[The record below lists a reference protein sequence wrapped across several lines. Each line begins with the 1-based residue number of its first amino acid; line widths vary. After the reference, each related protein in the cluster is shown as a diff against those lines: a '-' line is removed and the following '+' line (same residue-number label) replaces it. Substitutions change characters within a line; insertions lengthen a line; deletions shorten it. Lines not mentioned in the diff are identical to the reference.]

1 MAIKQTRHYLGGAW
15 VVGEGDLLS
24 IDDPAT
30 EAILAEFKLASAAQ
44 ILPAVK
50 LAKQAQKAWAKL
62 ASYERAAYLHKLADQ
77 LLVNAEKIGAVLAQ
91 ESGKSLADAEAEVGY
106 GAEITRYHA
115 EWSRKIEGEILPSDS
130 PTERLL
136 LMREPIGVA
145 VCLIPF
151 NYPIYT
157 LLRKL
162 APALIT
168 GNTVIIRPS
177 NHTPCSA
184 LALAAAVEQAGL
196 PAGVVQIA
204 VMDHAVCETLCRQP
218 EVGMISL
225 TGSVEAG
232 RQVLDY
238 SKTNIAKVSLEL
250 GGKTPAIVADDA
262 DLNAAATA
270 IVNSKTT
277 HCGQLCTA
285 VERVYA
291 HSSIYPQMVVLLG
304 QALAARQFANR
315 CKNPNAMGPLISKA
329 AQARTHA
336 LVQEAI
342 QAGASCEVGGY
353 LPEGKGYFYP
363 ATLLTNVN
371 HSMRVIKE
379 ETFAP
384 VLCVMPYH
392 NLDQALEFANDHQY
406 GLSSVLFT
414 QRYKDVMRVATRI
427 EAGELYINRTPADPY
442 QGFHAGWKQSGL
454 GGDDGK
460 HGMLEFTQTRMVALN
475 FA

>member
-1 MAIKQTRHYLGGAW
+1 MAHEQHYLGGQW
-15 VVGEGDLLS
+15 LSGEGEVLQVDN
-24 IDDPAT
+24 PAT
-30 EAILAEFKLASAAQ
+30 EAIIAEFKLASAAQ
-44 ILPAVK
+44 ILQAVQA
-50 LAKQAQKAWAKL
+50 AKQAQKPWSQL
-62 ASYERAAYLHKLADQ
+62 ASYQRATYLHQLANQ
-77 LLVNAEKIGAVLAQ
+77 LLLDAEKIGAVLAQ
-91 ESGKSLADAEAEVGY
+91 ESGKSLADAEAEVRY

-130 PTERLL
+130 PAEQLL

-196 PAGVVQIA
+196 PVGVVQIA

-218 EVGMISL
+218 EVGIISL
-225 TGSVEAG
+225 TGSVDAG

-238 SKTNIAKVSLEL
+238 SKTHIAKVSLEL

-262 DLNAAATA
+262 DLAAATTA

-291 HSSIYPQMVVLLG
+291 HSSIYPQMVVLLR
-304 QALAARQFANR
+304 QALQARQFANR
-315 CKNPNAMGPLISKA
+315 LDHPSAMGPLISKE
-329 AQARTHA
+329 AQTRTHA

-342 QAGASCEVGGY
+342 QAGASCEVGAY
-353 LPEGKGYFYP
+353 LPEGTGYFYP
-363 ATLLTNVN
+363 PTLLTKVD
-371 HSMRVIKE
+371 HSLRVVQE

-384 VLCVMPYH
+384 VLCVMPYQD
-392 NLDQALEFANDHQY
+392 LDEALALANDHQY
-406 GLSSVLFT
+406 GLASVLFT
-414 QRYKDVMRVATRI
+414 NRYKDVMQVATRI

-442 QGFHAGWKQSGL
+442 QGFHAGWKKSGL

>member
-1 MAIKQTRHYLGGAW
+1 MAHDRHYLTGQW
-15 VVGEGDLLS
+15 LKGEGELLQV
-24 IDDPAT
+24 DNPAT
-30 EAILAEFKLASAAQ
+30 EEIIAELKLASEAQ
-44 ILPAVK
+44 ILQAVQ
-50 LAKQAQKAWAKL
+50 AAQQAQKSWSQL
-62 ASYERAAYLHKLADQ
+62 ASYERAAYLHKLADF
-77 LLVNAEKIGAVLAQ
+77 LLLGAEQIGAVLAS
-91 ESGKSLADAEAEVGY
+91 ESGKSLADAIAEVRY

-115 EWSRKIEGEILPSDS
+115 EWSRRIEGEVIPSDS
-130 PTERLL
+130 PTEQLL
-136 LMREPIGVA
+136 LLREPLGVA

-168 GNTVIIRPS
+168 GNTVIVRPS

-184 LALAAAVEQAGL
+184 LALAQTVEQAGF
-196 PAGVVQIA
+196 PTGVIQIA
-204 VMDHAVCETLCRQP
+204 AMNHATCETLCRHAAI
-218 EVGMISL
+218 GIISL

-232 RQVLDY
+232 RQILDY
-238 SKTNIAKVSLEL
+238 SKTQITKVSLEL

-262 DLNAAATA
+262 DLLAAATA

-285 VERVYA
+285 VERVYVHHA
-291 HSSIYPQMVVLLG
+291 VYPQMLVLLRK
-304 QALAARQFANR
+304 AMTARRFANR
-315 CKNPNAMGPLISKA
+315 LEQPQAMGPLISKA
-329 AQARTHA
+329 AQTRTHA
-336 LVQEAI
+336 LVQAALA
-342 QAGASCEVGGY
+342 AGAVCEVGGV
-353 LPEGKGYFYP
+353 LPAGQGYFYP
-363 ATLLTNVN
+363 ATLLSQVDP
-371 HSMRVIKE
+371 SMTVMQD

-384 VLCVMPYH
+384 ILCVMPYQD
-392 NLDQALEFANDHQY
+392 LDQALALANDHQY
-406 GLSSVLFT
+406 GLASVLFT
-414 QRYKDVMRVATRI
+414 NRYKDVMRVATQI

-442 QGFHAGWKQSGL
+442 QGYHAGWKKSGL

>member
-1 MAIKQTRHYLGGAW
+1 MANDRHYLGGQFLL
-15 VVGEGDLLS
+15 GEDELLQV
-24 IDDPAT
+24 DNPAT
-30 EAILAEFKLASAAQ
+30 ETIIAEFKLASEAQ

-50 LAKQAQKAWAKL
+50 AAKQAQKTWGKL

-77 LLVNAEKIGAVLAQ
+77 LLLDAERIGAVLAA
-91 ESGKSLADAEAEVGY
+91 ESGKSLAEAEAEVRY

-115 EWSRKIEGEILPSDS
+115 EWSRRIEGELIPSDS
-130 PTERLL
+130 PTEQLL
-136 LMREPIGVA
+136 LMREPLGVA

-168 GNTVIIRPS
+168 GNTAIVRPS

-184 LALAAAVEQAGL
+184 LALAQTIATLGL
-196 PAGVVQIA
+196 PAGVIQIA
-204 VMDHAVCETLCRQP
+204 VMSHATCETLCRQP
-218 EVGMISL
+218 EIGIISL

-232 RQVLDY
+232 RQILDY
-238 SKTNIAKVSLEL
+238 SKTQITKVSLEL

-262 DLNAAATA
+262 DLLAAATA
-270 IVNSKTT
+270 IINSKTT

-285 VERVYA
+285 VERVYVHHA
-291 HSSIYPQMVVLLG
+291 VYPQMLVLLRNAM
-304 QALAARQFANR
+304 QARSFANR
-315 CKNPNAMGPLISKA
+315 LEQPTAMGPLISQA
-329 AQARTHA
+329 AQTRTHA
-336 LVQEAI
+336 LVQAALA
-342 QAGASCEVGGY
+342 AGAVCEAGGY
-353 LPEGKGYFYP
+353 LPEGQGYFYP
-363 ATLLTNVN
+363 ATLLSQVD
-371 HSMRVIKE
+371 HSMSVMQD

-384 VLCVMPYH
+384 VLCLMPYQ
-392 NLDQALEFANDHQY
+392 NLDQALALANDHQY

-414 QRYKDVMRVATRI
+414 NRYQDVMRVATQI

-442 QGFHAGWKQSGL
+442 QGYHAGWKKSGL

>member
-1 MAIKQTRHYLGGAW
+1 MANDRHYLGGQCLL
-15 VVGEGDLLS
+15 GEDELLQV
-24 IDDPAT
+24 DNPAT
-30 EAILAEFKLASAAQ
+30 ETIIAEFKLASEAQ

-50 LAKQAQKAWAKL
+50 AAKQAQKTWGKL

-77 LLVNAEKIGAVLAQ
+77 LLLDAERIGAVLAA
-91 ESGKSLADAEAEVGY
+91 ESGKSLAEAEAEVRY

-115 EWSRKIEGEILPSDS
+115 EWSRRIEGELIPSDS
-130 PTERLL
+130 PTEQLL
-136 LMREPIGVA
+136 LMREPLGVA

-168 GNTVIIRPS
+168 GNTAIVRPS

-184 LALAAAVEQAGL
+184 LALAQTVATLGL
-196 PAGVVQIA
+196 PAGVIQIA
-204 VMDHAVCETLCRQP
+204 VMSHATCETLCRQP
-218 EVGMISL
+218 EIGIISL

-232 RQVLDY
+232 RQILDY
-238 SKTNIAKVSLEL
+238 SKTQITKVSLEL

-262 DLNAAATA
+262 DLLAAATA
-270 IVNSKTT
+270 IINSKTT

-285 VERVYA
+285 VERVYVHHA
-291 HSSIYPQMVVLLG
+291 VYPQMLVLLRNAM
-304 QALAARQFANR
+304 QARSFANR
-315 CKNPNAMGPLISKA
+315 LEQPTAMGPLISQA
-329 AQARTHA
+329 AQTRTHA
-336 LVQEAI
+336 LVQAALA
-342 QAGASCEVGGY
+342 AGAICEAGGY
-353 LPEGKGYFYP
+353 LPEGQGYFYP
-363 ATLLTNVN
+363 ATLLSQVD
-371 HSMRVIKE
+371 HSMSVMQN

-384 VLCVMPYH
+384 VLCLMPYQ
-392 NLDQALEFANDHQY
+392 NLDQALALANDHQY

-414 QRYKDVMRVATRI
+414 NRYQDVMRVATQI

-442 QGFHAGWKQSGL
+442 QGYHAGWKKSGL

>member
-1 MAIKQTRHYLGGAW
+1 MAEQRHYLNGNW
-15 VVGEGDLLS
+15 LMGESDLLS
-24 IDDPAT
+24 VSNPAT
-30 EAILAEFKLASAAQ
+30 EAVIAEFKLASETQVLA
-44 ILPAVK
+44 AVK
-50 LAKQAQKAWAKL
+50 AAKQAQKTWGKL

-77 LLVNAEKIGAVLAQ
+77 LLTDAATIGAVLAN
-91 ESGKSLADAEAEVGY
+91 ESGKSFADAEAEVRY

-115 EWSRKIEGEILPSDS
+115 EWSRRIEGEVIPSDS
-130 PTERLL
+130 PTEQLL

-145 VCLIPF
+145 ACLIPF

-168 GNTVIIRPS
+168 GNTAIVRPS
-177 NHTPCSA
+177 NHTPLSA
-184 LALAAAVEQAGL
+184 LVLAESIEKAGL
-196 PAGVVQIA
+196 PTDVVHIA
-204 VMDHAVCETLCRQP
+204 VMDHASCEALCRQP
-218 EVGMISL
+218 EVGIISL

-232 RQVLDY
+232 RQILDY
-238 SKTNIAKVSLEL
+238 SKTNITKVSLEL

-262 DLNAAATA
+262 DLKAAAKM

-277 HCGQLCTA
+277 NCGQLCTA
-285 VERVYA
+285 VERVYV
-291 HSSIYPQMVVLLG
+291 HSSAYPQMVVLLR
-304 QALAARQFANR
+304 QALEARQFANR
-315 CKNPNAMGPLISKA
+315 AEQPEAMGPLISKD
-329 AQARTHA
+329 AQTRTHA

-342 QAGASCEVGGY
+342 AAGAICETGGY
-353 LPEGKGYFYP
+353 LPESAGYFYP
-363 ATLLTNVN
+363 PTLLTNVN
-371 HSMRVIKE
+371 HDMRVVKD

-384 VLCVMPYH
+384 VLCVMPYKD
-392 NLDQALEFANDHQY
+392 LDQALALANDHQY

-414 QRYKDVMRVATRI
+414 NRYQDVMRVASSI

-442 QGFHAGWKQSGL
+442 QGYHAGWKKSGL

>member
-1 MAIKQTRHYLGGAW
+1 MAHEQHYLGGQW
-15 VVGEGDLLS
+15 LSGEGEVLQVDN
-24 IDDPAT
+24 PAT
-30 EAILAEFKLASAAQ
+30 EAIIAEFKLASAAQ
-44 ILPAVK
+44 ILQAVQA
-50 LAKQAQKAWAKL
+50 AKQAQKLWSQL
-62 ASYERAAYLHKLADQ
+62 ASYQRATYLHQLANQ
-77 LLVNAEKIGAVLAQ
+77 LLLDAEKIGAVLAQ
-91 ESGKSLADAEAEVGY
+91 ESGKSLADAEAEVRY

-130 PTERLL
+130 PAEQLL

-196 PAGVVQIA
+196 PVGVVQIA

-218 EVGMISL
+218 EVGIISL
-225 TGSVEAG
+225 TGSVDAG

-238 SKTNIAKVSLEL
+238 SKTHIAKVSLEL

-262 DLNAAATA
+262 DLAAAATA

-291 HSSIYPQMVVLLG
+291 HSSIYPQMVVLLR
-304 QALAARQFANR
+304 QALQARQFANR
-315 CKNPNAMGPLISKA
+315 LDHPSAMGPLISKE
-329 AQARTHA
+329 AQTRTHA

-342 QAGASCEVGGY
+342 QAGASCEVGAY
-353 LPEGKGYFYP
+353 LPEGTGYFYP
-363 ATLLTNVN
+363 PTLLTKVD
-371 HSMRVIKE
+371 HSLRVVQE

-384 VLCVMPYH
+384 VLCVMPYQD
-392 NLDQALEFANDHQY
+392 LDEALALANDHQY
-406 GLSSVLFT
+406 GLASVLFT
-414 QRYKDVMRVATRI
+414 NRYKDVMQVATRI

-442 QGFHAGWKQSGL
+442 QGFHAGWKKSGL

>member
-1 MAIKQTRHYLGGAW
+1 MTHNQHYIDNQWIK
-15 VVGEGDLLS
+15 GEGHILP
-24 IDDPAT
+24 IDNPAT
-30 EAILAEFKLASAAQ
+30 ETLVSKLNLASEAQ
-44 ILPAVK
+44 TLSA
-50 LAKQAQKAWAKL
+50 LTTASQAQKAWSKL
-62 ASYERAAYLHKLADQ
+62 ASYERAAYLNKLADQ
-77 LLVNAEKIGAVLAQ
+77 IIQDASEIGAVLAL
-91 ESGKSLADAEAEVGY
+91 ESGKSLAEAEAEVRY

-115 EWSRKIEGEILPSDS
+115 EWSRRIEGEVIPSDS
-130 PTERLL
+130 ATEQLL
-136 LMREPIGVA
+136 LMREPLGVA

-168 GNTVIIRPS
+168 GNTAIVRPS

-184 LALAAAVEQAGL
+184 LALGKTIEKAGL
-196 PAGVVQIA
+196 PASVVQIA
-204 VMDHAVCETLCRQP
+204 VMDHEVCATLCRQP
-218 EVGMISL
+218 EVGIISL

-238 SKTNIAKVSLEL
+238 SKTHITKVSLEL

-262 DLNAAATA
+262 DLAAAATA
-270 IVNSKTT
+270 IINSKTT

-285 VERVYA
+285 VERVYVQQKVYA
-291 HSSIYPQMVVLLG
+291 PFLELLKTGMQQRAFGNRLEQPQL
-304 QALAARQFANR
+304 
-315 CKNPNAMGPLISKA
+315 MGPLINKA
-329 AQARTHA
+329 AQIRTHQ
-336 LVQEAI
+336 LVQAALA
-342 QAGASCEVGGY
+342 AGAVCETGGY
-353 LPEGKGYFYP
+353 LPEDKGYFYP
-363 ATLLTNVN
+363 ATLLSKVN
-371 HSMRVIKE
+371 HSMAVMQE

-384 VLCVMPYH
+384 VLCVMPYEH
-392 NLDQALEFANDHQY
+392 LDEALALANDHQY
-406 GLSSVLFT
+406 GLASVLFT
-414 QRYKDVMRVATRI
+414 NRYKDVMRVATSI

-442 QGFHAGWKQSGL
+442 QGYHAGWKKSGL

>member
-1 MAIKQTRHYLGGAW
+1 MANDQHYLGGQW
-15 VVGEGDLLS
+15 LRGEAAVLQVDN
-24 IDDPAT
+24 PAT
-30 EAILAEFKLASAAQ
+30 ETLFAEFKLASSTQ
-44 ILPAVK
+44 ILQAVQ
-50 LAKQAQKAWAKL
+50 LAKQAQKPWAKL
-62 ASYERAAYLHKLADQ
+62 ASYERAVYMHKLADQ
-77 LLVNAEKIGAVLAQ
+77 LLIDAEKIGAVLAQ
-91 ESGKSLADAEAEVGY
+91 ESGKSLADAAAEVRY

-115 EWSRKIEGEILPSDS
+115 EWSRKIEGEVIPSDS
-130 PTERLL
+130 ANEQLL

-145 VCLIPF
+145 ACLIPF

-184 LALAAAVEQAGL
+184 LALAEAVEKAAF

-204 VMDHAVCETLCRQP
+204 VMDHAVCELMCRQP
-218 EVGMISL
+218 EIGIISL
-225 TGSVEAG
+225 TGSVDAG
-232 RQVLDY
+232 RHVLDY

-262 DLNAAATA
+262 DLTAAAKA

-277 HCGQLCTA
+277 NCGQLCTA

-291 HSSIYPQMVVLLG
+291 HHSVYSTLLDLLR
-304 QALAARQFANR
+304 QLMAERQFANR
-315 CKNPNAMGPLISKA
+315 LNEPTAMGPLISKD
-329 AQARTHA
+329 AQTRTHQI
-336 LVQEAI
+336 VQTAI
-342 QAGASCEVGGY
+342 QAGAICEIGGY
-353 LPEGKGYFYP
+353 LPEGLGYFYP
-363 ATLLTNVN
+363 PTLLSKVN
-371 HSMRVIKE
+371 HSMQVLRE

-384 VLCVMPYH
+384 VLCVMPYQD
-392 NLDQALEFANDHQY
+392 LDEALELANDHQY
-406 GLSSVLFT
+406 GLASVLFT
-414 QRYKDVMRVATRI
+414 NRYKDVMRVANSI

-442 QGFHAGWKQSGL
+442 QGYHAGWKKSGL

>member
-1 MAIKQTRHYLGGAW
+1 MYTQHYLNGQWVAGTGA
-15 VVGEGDLLS
+15 LLQV
-24 IDDPAT
+24 DNPAT
-30 EAILAEFKLASAAQ
+30 EALFAELKLASEAQ

-50 LAKQAQKAWAKL
+50 LAKQAQQAWARL
-62 ASYERAAYLHKLADQ
+62 ASYERASYLHKLAAQ
-77 LLVNAEKIGAVLAQ
+77 LLLNAEKIGSVLAQ
-91 ESGKSLADAEAEVGY
+91 ESGKSLADAEAEVRY

-115 EWSRKIEGEILPSDS
+115 EWSRRIEGELIPSDS
-130 PTERLL
+130 PTEQLL
-136 LMREPIGVA
+136 LMREPLGVA

-184 LALAAAVEQAGL
+184 LALAEAVEQAGL
-196 PAGVVQIA
+196 PLGVVQIA

-218 EVGMISL
+218 EVGIISL

-238 SKTNIAKVSLEL
+238 SKTHIAKVSLEL

-262 DLNAAATA
+262 DLLAAATA

-285 VERVYA
+285 VERVYVHHA
-291 HSSIYPQMVVLLG
+291 VYPPLLVLLRK
-304 QALAARQFANR
+304 AMAARSFANR
-315 CKNPNAMGPLISKA
+315 LEQPTAMGPLISKA
-329 AQARTHA
+329 AQLRTHA
-336 LVQEAI
+336 LVQAAKA
-342 QAGASCEVGGY
+342 AGAVCEIGGY
-353 LPEGKGYFYP
+353 LPESAGYFYP
-363 ATLLTNVN
+363 ATLLSKVN
-371 HSMRVIKE
+371 HSMQVLQD

-384 VLCVMPYH
+384 VLCMMPYQD
-392 NLDQALEFANDHQY
+392 LDEALALANDHQY
-406 GLSSVLFT
+406 GLASVLFT
-414 QRYKDVMRVATRI
+414 NRYKDVMRVVTQI

-442 QGFHAGWKQSGL
+442 QGFHAGWKKSGL

>member
-1 MAIKQTRHYLGGAW
+1 MANDRHYLGGQW
-15 VVGEGDLLS
+15 LSGEGELLQVNN
-24 IDDPAT
+24 PAT
-30 EAILAEFKLASAAQ
+30 EAITAEFTLASEVQ
-44 ILPAVK
+44 ILDAVK
-50 LAKQAQKAWAKL
+50 AAKQAQKAWSKL

-77 LLVNAEKIGAVLAQ
+77 LLLDAHIIGTVLAE
-91 ESGKSLADAEAEVGY
+91 ESGKSLADAEAETRY

-115 EWSRKIEGEILPSDS
+115 EWSRKIEGEVIPSDS
-130 PTERLL
+130 ANEQLL
-136 LMREPIGVA
+136 LMREPLGVA

-168 GNTVIIRPS
+168 GNTAIVRPS
-177 NHTPCSA
+177 NHTPSSA
-184 LALAAAVEQAGL
+184 LALAQAVEKAGF
-196 PAGVVQIA
+196 PAGVIQIA
-204 VMDHAVCETLCRQP
+204 VMNHATCETLCRQP
-218 EVGMISL
+218 EVGIISL

-232 RQVLDY
+232 RQILDY
-238 SKTNIAKVSLEL
+238 SKTNITKVSLEL

-262 DLNAAATA
+262 DLPAAAAA
-270 IVNSKTT
+270 IVSSKTT

-285 VERVYA
+285 VERVYV
-291 HSSIYPQMVVLLG
+291 HSSVYPQMVVLLRNAL
-304 QALAARQFANR
+304 QARSFANR
-315 CKNPNAMGPLISKA
+315 LEQPQAMGPLISKD
-329 AQARTHA
+329 AQTRTHA
-336 LVQEAI
+336 LVQDAI
-342 QAGASCEVGGY
+342 AMGAVCEVGGY
-353 LPEGKGYFYP
+353 LPEGQGYFYP
-363 ATLLTNVN
+363 ATLLSNVD
-371 HSMRVIKE
+371 HTMRVVKE

-392 NLDQALEFANDHQY
+392 DLDEALALANDHQY

-414 QRYKDVMRVATRI
+414 NRYKDVMRVATSI

-442 QGFHAGWKQSGL
+442 QGYHAGWKNSGL

>member
-1 MAIKQTRHYLGGAW
+1 MANDRHYLGGQFLL
-15 VVGEGDLLS
+15 GEDELLQV
-24 IDDPAT
+24 DNPAT
-30 EAILAEFKLASAAQ
+30 ETIIAEFKLASEAQ

-50 LAKQAQKAWAKL
+50 AAKQAQKTWGKL

-77 LLVNAEKIGAVLAQ
+77 LLLDAERIGAVLAA
-91 ESGKSLADAEAEVGY
+91 ESGKSLAEAEAEVRY

-115 EWSRKIEGEILPSDS
+115 EWSRRIEGELIPSDS
-130 PTERLL
+130 PTEQLL
-136 LMREPIGVA
+136 LMREPLGVA

-168 GNTVIIRPS
+168 GNTAIVRPS

-184 LALAAAVEQAGL
+184 LALAQTVATLGL
-196 PAGVVQIA
+196 PAGVIQIA
-204 VMDHAVCETLCRQP
+204 VMSHATCETLCRQP
-218 EVGMISL
+218 EIGIISL

-232 RQVLDY
+232 RQILDY
-238 SKTNIAKVSLEL
+238 SKTQITKVSLEL

-262 DLNAAATA
+262 DLLAAATA
-270 IVNSKTT
+270 IINSKTT

-285 VERVYA
+285 VERVYVHHA
-291 HSSIYPQMVVLLG
+291 VYPQMLVLLRNAM
-304 QALAARQFANR
+304 QARSFANR
-315 CKNPNAMGPLISKA
+315 LEQPTAMGPLISQA
-329 AQARTHA
+329 AQMRTHA
-336 LVQEAI
+336 LVQAALA
-342 QAGASCEVGGY
+342 AGAVCEAGGY
-353 LPEGKGYFYP
+353 LPEGQGYFYP
-363 ATLLTNVN
+363 ATLLSQVD
-371 HSMRVIKE
+371 HSMSVMQN

-384 VLCVMPYH
+384 VLCLMPYQ
-392 NLDQALEFANDHQY
+392 NLDQALALANDHQY

-414 QRYKDVMRVATRI
+414 NRYQDVMRVATQI

-442 QGFHAGWKQSGL
+442 QGYHAGWKKSGL